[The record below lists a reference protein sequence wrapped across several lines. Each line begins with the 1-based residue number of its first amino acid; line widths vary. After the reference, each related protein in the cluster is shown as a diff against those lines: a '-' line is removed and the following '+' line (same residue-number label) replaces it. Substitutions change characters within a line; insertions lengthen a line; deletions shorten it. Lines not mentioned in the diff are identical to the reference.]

1 MEFRQTLS
9 IYEQIA
15 RMLEDNVIAGA
26 YGEGDRLP
34 SVRALA
40 ADVQVNPNTVQRTF
54 QTLQSDGVVAKERGV
69 GYFVADGARDQ
80 ILRRRR
86 RSYTTE
92 VLPEQF
98 RQLSLLGFGVDEVAA
113 AYAAYLEREAS
124 NSDSPAPA
132 RG

>member
-15 RMLEDNVIAGA
+15 RMLEDNVLAGA
-26 YGEGDRLP
+26 YAEGDRLP

-40 ADVQVNPNTVQRTF
+40 AEVQVNPNTVQRTF
-54 QTLQSDGVVAKERGV
+54 QALQADGVVAKERGV
-69 GYFVADGARDQ
+69 GYFVAAGARGQ

-86 RSYTTE
+86 ELYTTE

-98 RQLSLLGFGVDEVAA
+98 RQLALLGFGVDEVAA
-113 AYAAYLEREAS
+113 AYAAHLERAAA
-124 NSDSPAPA
+124 APP
-132 RG
+132 

>member
-26 YGEGDRLP
+26 YAEGDRLP

-40 ADVQVNPNTVQRTF
+40 ADVEVNPNTVQRTF
-54 QTLQSDGVVAKERGV
+54 QTLQTDGVVAKERGV
-69 GYFVADGARDQ
+69 GYFVAEGARAQ

-86 RSYTTE
+86 RLYETE

-98 RQLSLLGFGVDEVAA
+98 RQLALLGFEVDELAA
-113 AYAAYLEREAS
+113 AYAAHLEQDTTAT
-124 NSDSPAPA
+124 AP
-132 RG
+132 

>member
-15 RMLEDNVIAGA
+15 RMLEDNVIAGGYA
-26 YGEGDRLP
+26 EGDRLP

-69 GYFVADGARDQ
+69 GYFVAHGAREQ

-86 RSYTTE
+86 EIYTSE

-113 AYAAYLEREAS
+113 AYADYLEREAAS
-124 NSDSPAPA
+124 TTTHPFPGS
-132 RG
+132 

>member
-69 GYFVADGARDQ
+69 GYFVADGAREQ

-86 RSYTTE
+86 KIYTSE

-98 RQLSLLGFGVDEVAA
+98 RQLALLGFGVDEVAA
-113 AYAAYLEREAS
+113 AYADYLRREAAAPS
-124 NSDSPAPA
+124 THPSP